1 MKYISVQPSTDY
13 YVWQLEVLDRSL
25 IKNGYDLND
34 FTVIFCGNILTKN
47 VIKYRDKNINRVH
60 FIADTRKDM
69 TYVSSIRP
77 HALAKFCKKNLI
89 NNPVFYHDSDIAF
102 TKFFNWDSIVKPQI
116 SMVSNTISYIGA
128 NYVDSKSPELLNK
141 MCEIVGIEPDLV
153 RSKQRDSGG
162 CQYILPPEIMSY
174 EFWNK
179 VEKDSTDLYKLMV
192 NTATVYNP
200 EHPIQAFCA
209 DMWAVLWNLW
219 LSGIDTEV
227 HLSLNFGWSSWK
239 ADRWKDINIFHLA
252 GVTGNDKGL
261 FFKQDYLNRMPF
273 GDELH
278 TVTQRDTC
286 NWKYCEIINE
296 LKELGNFYK

>member
-1 MKYISVQPSTDY
+1 MKYISVQPPTDY

-60 FIADTRKDM
+60 IIADTRRDM

-77 HALAKFCKKNLI
+77 HALAKFCNKNQI
-89 NNPVFYHDSDIAF
+89 KNSVFYHDSDIVF
-102 TKFFNWDSIVKPQI
+102 TKFFDWDSLVKPQI
-116 SMVSNTISYIGA
+116 SIVSDTISYIGA

-141 MCEIVGIEPDLV
+141 MCGIVGIEPDVV
-153 RSKQRDSGG
+153 RSKQNQSGG
-162 CQYILPPEIMSY
+162 CQYILPPEIMTY
-174 EFWNK
+174 EFWIK
-179 VEKDSTDLYKLMV
+179 VERDSTYLYRLMTGTSKL
-192 NTATVYNP
+192 YSP
-200 EHPIQAFCA
+200 QHPIQAFCA

-227 HLSLNFGWSSWK
+227 HPDINFGWSSWGEGMWDK
-239 ADRWKDINIFHLA
+239 VNIFHLA
-252 GVTGNDKGL
+252 GVTDNQSGM

-273 GDELH
+273 GDELS
-278 TVTQRDTC
+278 TVTKRDTC
-286 NWKYCEIINE
+286 NWKYCEII
-296 LKELGNFYK
+296 KELSYLSDFYK